1 MTWPFKR
8 PEALQMAK
16 DELENAKMALLQ
28 AHTGL
33 EYAQSMVA
41 YNTARVRRLAA
52 YVEAERTA
60 LERAVRQ
67 PYPDL
72 SYNLHE

>member
-1 MTWPFKR
+1 MTWPFRR
-8 PEALQMAK
+8 PKALRMAE
-16 DELENAKMALLQ
+16 DELEDAKMALLQ

-52 YVEAERTA
+52 HVEAERA
-60 LERAVRQ
+60 VLERTMRQ